1 VSIRAR
7 VVLATV
13 ALAALAV
20 VAADVATSLVLGR
33 YVDRRAQT
41 QVRETAQGARAAI
54 AGGRALSLPI
64 LPGAK
69 RPVLVEVLN
78 RRGGV
83 AQRAAGGSASQV
95 QLPADLASHLNQPRR
110 LRGRHGGRSVFEAIA
125 LPLSSGRTV
134 VAVISIKD
142 DVQMLARLALVEL
155 IAGVAVL
162 IVLAIAA
169 AATLT
174 ASLRPLRRI
183 ALTADAIAAGDLSAR
198 VPPAPRRSEVG
209 RVASALNRMLGEIE
223 AAFAQ
228 RDETEA
234 RLRRFLSDASHE
246 LRTPLTS
253 IKGYAELF
261 RRGAQDRPQDLAKA
275 MGAIEQEAERM
286 SALVEDLLLLARLD
300 ETRPLERH
308 PVALDEIVEAAV
320 ESALVVDPGHPVRV
334 DAPERPVVVEGDAAR
349 LRQVVDNLLANVR
362 RHTPAGTPATVTLR
376 TSDGSI
382 VLSVADTGP
391 GVPKADQGRIFD
403 RFVRLDAARSRAS
416 GGSGLGLAVVRSI
429 VVAHGGSVR
438 YRDAKPT
445 GSVFEVRLPTD
456 GAATLG

>member
-1 VSIRAR
+1 
-7 VVLATV
+7 
-13 ALAALAV
+13 
-20 VAADVATSLVLGR
+20 
-33 YVDRRAQT
+33 
-41 QVRETAQGARAAI
+41 
-54 AGGRALSLPI
+54 
-64 LPGAK
+64 
-69 RPVLVEVLN
+69 
-78 RRGGV
+78 
-83 AQRAAGGSASQV
+83 
-95 QLPADLASHLNQPRR
+95 
-110 LRGRHGGRSVFEAIA
+110 VFEAIA
-125 LPLSSGRTV
+125 LQLSGGRTV

-155 IAGVAVL
+155 TAGVAVL
-162 IVLAIAA
+162 FVLAIAA

-183 ALTADAIAAGDLSAR
+183 ALTADAIVAGDLSAR